1 MDAGLPTV
9 EPVKPGFDT
18 LDSIWRIGARIW
30 LLPSEVSKRR
40 DILSEVVDL
49 RVILAIMLKLWV
61 VNKLEK
67 PQI

>member
-18 LDSIWRIGARIW
+18 LDSIWWIGARIW